1 MHDQLRPIALDEVT
15 RVLWMAFQQVLE
27 GKDAIVFLAALVNGC
42 RDLRLQTLLKV
53 RLSTANCL
61 VW

>member
-1 MHDQLRPIALDEVT
+1 MHDELRPIALDEVT
-15 RVLWMAFQQVLE
+15 RVLWMAFQQVLQ
-27 GKDAIVFLAALVNGC
+27 GKNAIVFLATLVNGC

-53 RLSTANCL
+53 RLSTASCL